1 MIRSRL
7 LSAACAFTLLAAGAS
22 GCASHGR
29 GERAGRAVDRGVDK
43 VDEKTDEVGDE
54 IEHGV
59 ERGKDKTERA
69 VEELK
74 K

>member
-1 MIRSRL
+1 MKRGLIST
-7 LSAACAFTLLAAGAS
+7 ACALTLLAAGIP

-29 GERAGRAVDRGVDK
+29 GERAGRAIDRGVDR
-43 VDEKTDEVGDE
+43 VDEEADEAGDK

-69 VEELK
+69 VDELK

>member
-1 MIRSRL
+1 MTRGLIST
-7 LSAACAFTLLAAGAS
+7 ACALALLAAGAS

-29 GERAGRAVDRGVDK
+29 GERAGRAIDRGVDT
-43 VDEKTDEVGDE
+43 VDEKADEAGDE

-69 VEELK
+69 VDELK

>member
-1 MIRSRL
+1 MTRL
-7 LSAACAFTLLAAGAS
+7 ISTACALALLAAGAS

-29 GERAGRAVDRGVDK
+29 GERAGRAIDRGVDE
-43 VDEKTDEVGDE
+43 VDEEADEAGDA
-54 IEHGV
+54 IERGV

-69 VEELK
+69 VDELK

>member
-1 MIRSRL
+1 MMRGL
-7 LSAACAFTLLAAGAS
+7 VYGFSALALVAAGVP

-29 GERAGRAVDRGVDK
+29 GERAGRAIDRGVDE
-43 VDEKTDEVGDE
+43 VDVKADEAGDK

-69 VEELK
+69 VDELK

>member
-1 MIRSRL
+1 MTHKL
-7 LSAACAFTLLAAGAS
+7 VGTACVLALLAAGSS

-29 GERAGRAVDRGVDK
+29 GERAGRAVDRSVDT
-43 VDEKTDEVGDE
+43 VDEKADEAGDK

-69 VEELK
+69 VDELK

>member
-1 MIRSRL
+1 MRHVLIST
-7 LSAACAFTLLAAGAS
+7 ACALALLAAGT

-29 GERAGRAVDRGVDK
+29 GERAGRAIDRGVDE
-43 VDEKTDEVGDE
+43 VDEEADEAGDA
-54 IEHGV
+54 IERGV

-69 VEELK
+69 VDELK

>member
-1 MIRSRL
+1 MTRRL
-7 LSAACAFTLLAAGAS
+7 VGTACVLALLAAGSS

-29 GERAGRAVDRGVDK
+29 AERAGRAVDRGVDT
-43 VDEKTDEVGDE
+43 VDEKADEAGDK

-69 VEELK
+69 VDELK

>member
-1 MIRSRL
+1 MMRVLVST
-7 LSAACAFTLLAAGAS
+7 ACALALLAAGLP

-43 VDEKTDEVGDE
+43 VDEEADEAGDE
-54 IEHGV
+54 IERGV

-69 VEELK
+69 VDELK